1 MALTATHGKA
11 FLVLALFAA
20 LCSCNSPAS
29 PERSPTSTPRYAF
42 GLYENFEKDAV
53 DSMLWSFPDL
63 RGVEIREESSGN
75 RYLEVIDN
83 VLAMKNPSDPVQIRP
98 EDFDRMSGRLRIPSD
113 AEYKES
119 IGSGPYME
127 YDMGGGTP
135 SLEWRAKIGIRRV
148 SSNSARIFGGWDEF
162 WSGGK
167 WESLV
172 EAEFDRWYTL
182 EMQILVISP
191 AEFKLLF
198 KVDGRVFAETVPPDG
213 ALLLDRSR
221 ELGSSRFIRTAE
233 KDKGTF
239 AGWFDDIRAVIVR
252 PGEGLDTLFGN
263 ESPSSFEFLG
273 VPSASGRAARGPG
286 PAPDVKRG
294 EGRKSH

>member
-1 MALTATHGKA
+1 MALTAPHGKA

-29 PERSPTSTPRYAF
+29 PKRPPTSTPRYTF
-42 GLYENFEKDAV
+42 GLYDNFEKESV

-83 VLAMKNPSDPVQIRP
+83 VLSMKNPSNPVQIRP

-113 AEYKES
+113 ADYKES
-119 IGSGPYME
+119 IGFGPYMVYE
-127 YDMGGGTP
+127 VGGGTP
-135 SLEWRAKIGIRRV
+135 ALEWRAKIGIRRV

-191 AEFKLLF
+191 TEFKLLF
-198 KVDGRVFAETVPPDG
+198 KVDGRIFAETVPPDS
-213 ALLLDRSR
+213 ASLLDRSR
-221 ELGSSRFIRTAE
+221 ELISSRFIRTAE
-233 KDKGTF
+233 KEKSTF

-252 PGEGLDTLFGN
+252 PGEGLDALLGN
-263 ESPSSFEFLG
+263 IPLSPLEFLG
-273 VPSASGRAARGPG
+273 VPSASGRAMRHPG
-286 PAPDVKRG
+286 TSSDMKRA
-294 EGRKSH
+294 ESRRSH